1 MLILTPHP
9 VCVCACAQSPEEG
22 TEHLPLSLPSPLR
35 QYLSLKVGNSWGP
48 PFSTPFGMGIIGM
61 HRTYYMDASM
71 SPSSHIFSE
80 SSHLSCSPS
89 FFNQLHFYAIV
100 HAILN
105 VSSEIFSSGSFA
117 SSFLKITHNVKLWLN
132 RVVMVFSCLFYYRN
146 VSDTYDMEERGH
158 TFKVVPEREGK
169 SLSQICKYIKKQD
182 YNSN

>member
-1 MLILTPHP
+1 M
-9 VCVCACAQSPEEG
+9 CVCTCAQRPEEG
-22 TEHLPLSLPSPLR
+22 TEHLPLSPPSPLR

-48 PFSTPFGMGIIGM
+48 SFSTPFRVGIIGM
-61 HRTYYMDASM
+61 HGAYYMDASM

-89 FFNQLHFYAIV
+89 FFFNQLHFYVIV

-146 VSDTYDMEERGH
+146 MFLTLMIWRKGVIPLRL
-158 TFKVVPEREGK
+158 
-169 SLSQICKYIKKQD
+169 SLKEKESH
-182 YNSN
+182 